1 MSKIR
6 IYCAGSGGMLGEAIY
21 QVFNEKYDLFTS
33 DIIISKES
41 ENYLDFRNF
50 DEYKKQVLDFKPNF
64 LFHIGALTDLEF
76 CEKNPE
82 ETYITNTLSV
92 ENAAIIA
99 NEMKIPLIY
108 ISTAGIFDGNKDTY
122 DDWDQPRPLCHYA
135 RSKFAGEELVKSL
148 CSHYFIFRAG
158 WMMGGGQKKD
168 KKFINKIYAQILNGK
183 EEIFV
188 VDDKFGT
195 PTYTIDFAKNIEV
208 FLNTQYWGVYN
219 MVCEGVTSRY
229 EVCSEMLNL
238 LNLNNKIKLKKV
250 NSDFFKKEYF
260 APRPKSERLVN
271 TKLNLRSLNV
281 MRDWKICL
289 KEYLDNYFI

>member
-158 WMMGGGQKKD
+158 
-168 KKFINKIYAQILNGK
+168 
-183 EEIFV
+183 
-188 VDDKFGT
+188 
-195 PTYTIDFAKNIEV
+195 
-208 FLNTQYWGVYN
+208 
-219 MVCEGVTSRY
+219 R
-229 EVCSEMLNL
+229 
-238 LNLNNKIKLKKV
+238 
-250 NSDFFKKEYF
+250 
-260 APRPKSERLVN
+260 
-271 TKLNLRSLNV
+271 
-281 MRDWKICL
+281 
-289 KEYLDNYFI
+289 